1 MNLQLFADTT
11 STDNTT
17 TVLTSTPNPVE
28 GWIKGDI
35 HCYVTN
41 ENNFLLV
48 RLLSLLDNSM
58 KVWDITYNTDGGVN
72 TFKCLDGNGTCTY
85 DSNNL
90 LTGIKIFDENSST
103 TDEIQLEYDPTT
115 KFISSYKKIK
125 YNCDGK
131 TIITSL
137 DPNYTSKSTLNT
149 KTQTALNSGC
159 YNFSNMSYMFNN
171 CNKLTT
177 VDVSNL
183 DTSKVTNMHKTF
195 SNCRALTTLDASKW
209 DTSNVT
215 DMYGMFEYCNS
226 LTTLDL
232 SNWDTSN
239 VIDMYGMFYGCYK
252 LTTLDLSNWDTS
264 NVTSMSGMFN
274 NCYKLATLDVSNWD
288 TSNVT
293 DMNEMFRECSSLKNI
308 IGTIDMKS
316 CTSYSNM
323 FAGCTNLTAV
333 KLRIIDAF
341 KCATAFN
348 PSCTNID
355 ATNWDIS
362 NVTNMKSIFEGCG
375 SLTTLDVS
383 NWDTTNV
390 TNMMN
395 MFNNCSALTTVDV
408 SKWNTSSVTN
418 MSGMFEFCSAL
429 TTLDTSDWDTS
440 NVTDMGNMFNN
451 CANLT
456 TITGVIDMKSCTSYG
471 DMFSNCYNLTG
482 VKIKNP
488 PSGIT
493 ATSGI
498 GGLAAGKYEIV
509 S

>member
-17 TVLTSTPNPVE
+17 TVLTSTTNPME
-28 GWIKGDI
+28 GWIKGDV
-35 HCYVTN
+35 HCFVTN

-48 RLLSLLDNSM
+48 RLLSLLSNSM
-58 KVWDITYNTDGGVN
+58 KLWDITYNTDGGVN
-72 TFKCLDGNGTCTY
+72 TFSCLDGNGTCTY

-90 LTGIKIFDENSST
+90 LTGIKIFDENNSILN
-103 TDEIQLEYDPTT
+103 DLQLEYDPVT

-171 CNKLTT
+171 CYKLTT
-177 VDVSNL
+177 VDVSNW

-195 SNCRALTTLDASKW
+195 SNCRALTTLDVSKWDTSSVTNMSGMFEFCNALTTLDTSDW

-215 DMYGMFEYCNS
+215 
-226 LTTLDL
+226 
-232 SNWDTSN
+232 
-239 VIDMYGMFYGCYK
+239 DMYGMFYGCYK

-264 NVTSMSGMFN
+264 
-274 NCYKLATLDVSNWD
+274 
-288 TSNVT
+288 
-293 DMNEMFRECSSLKNI
+293 
-308 IGTIDMKS
+308 
-316 CTSYSNM
+316 
-323 FAGCTNLTAV
+323 
-333 KLRIIDAF
+333 
-341 KCATAFN
+341 
-348 PSCTNID
+348 
-355 ATNWDIS
+355 
-362 NVTNMKSIFEGCG
+362 
-375 SLTTLDVS
+375 
-383 NWDTTNV
+383 
-390 TNMMN
+390 
-395 MFNNCSALTTVDV
+395 
-408 SKWNTSSVTN
+408 SVTN
-418 MSGMFEFCSAL
+418 MSGMFYLCGELIS
-429 TTLDTSDWDTS
+429 LDVSNWNTS

-451 CANLT
+451 CSSLT

-471 DMFSNCYNLTG
+471 DMFTSCDKLTG

-488 PSGIT
+488 PSGFN
-493 ATSGI
+493 G
-498 GGLAAGKYEIV
+498 GGLSSSQYTIV